1 MKFGIVF
8 GGQSYEHEV
17 SIISAIAVKNA
28 LKGQSLEFIFC
39 DRQRKFYRIEDK
51 NMRAAYFKNGEYAKA
66 KELSIGTGGF
76 FESGMFSKK
85 ALDTDVYINLI
96 HGCDGEDGKM
106 AALFE
111 FFGIPYIGPRIEAS
125 VLSYNKVLTKDLAR
139 AAGVK
144 TLEYEVLKRGQAPRL
159 TLPLII
165 KPARLGSSIG
175 IGIVKSKAELDYAL
189 DRAFEL
195 DDTAIA
201 EPYIENIREFNLA
214 GCSLAQELNLNGA
227 NSGSNL
233 NVSGKFIYSN
243 IEEPKKSGFL
253 DFDRKYLDFARP
265 QKIEPADIEPEL
277 TGKMK
282 DAFTKIYEQ
291 GFGGALIRCDFFEK
305 EGEIYLNEINPNP
318 GSLANYLFDDFASVL
333 NALASALPAM
343 QHIPVS
349 YELITKITAN
359 K

>member
-39 DRQRKFYRIEDK
+39 DRERKFYRIEDK

-76 FESGMFSKK
+76 FAGGMFSKSM
-85 ALDTDVYINLI
+85 LDLNVCVNLI
-96 HGCDGEDGKM
+96 HGCDGEDGKI

-125 VLSYNKVLTKDLAR
+125 VLSYNKILTKHLADI
-139 AAGVK
+139 AGV
-144 TLEYEVLKRGQAPRL
+144 G
-159 TLPLII
+159 TLPYEII
-165 KPARLGSSIG
+165 SRTSLPSFKFPIIVKPAHLGSSIG
-175 IGIVKSKAELDYAL
+175 ITVARNQSEFSYAL

-195 DDTAIA
+195 DDDAIA
-201 EPYIENIREFNLA
+201 EPYFENVKEFNLA
-214 GCSLAQELNLNGA
+214 GAKIG
-227 NSGSNL
+227 
-233 NVSGKFIYSN
+233 GKMVFSN
-243 IEEPKKSGFL
+243 IEEPKKEGFL
-253 DFDRKYLDFARP
+253 NFDRKYLDFSRSGA
-265 QKIEPADIEPEL
+265 IEPAQPGAPIKE
-277 TGKMK
+277 KMQS
-282 DAFTKIYEQ
+282 AFTRLYNAGSFE
-291 GFGGALIRCDFFEK
+291 GALIRCDFFERD
-305 EGEIYLNEINPNP
+305 GEIYLNEINPNP

-333 NALASALPAM
+333 NALASSLPVM